1 MQEIEFAPSER
12 PLPNFMMEPDNPD
25 AEAEEGP
32 DAAEVFDSAALAAPA
47 GDYEQSS
54 ISHLMQ
60 RLELGLLRRDRQGW
74 EGPAAETRQNN
85 DPSPKLDQR
94 LRSAIDDL
102 QRLAAR
108 GG

>member
-1 MQEIEFAPSER
+1 MVDPE
-12 PLPNFMMEPDNPD
+12 EPE
-25 AEAEEGP
+25 AEAEEAP
-32 DAAEVFDSAALAAPA
+32 EVTEVFDSAALAAPA
-47 GDYEQSS
+47 VDHEQSS

-60 RLELGLLRRDRQGW
+60 RLELGLLRREQHGW
-74 EGPAAETRQNN
+74 EGPAAETQQNN
-85 DPSPKLDQR
+85 EPSPKLDQR